1 MALDRDNIGGW
12 VAKLQGIA
20 DRFSEVEKRVSD
32 PAVASDMDLFK
43 SLMVEHRRLQPM
55 AEKASQ
61 LVLWLSQWDEASEW
75 TRSGDSEMKALGLAE
90 LDHLSE
96 ALERG
101 VEEAKWMLLPHD
113 AADDRDAILE
123 VRAGTGG
130 DEAALFAGDL
140 MRMYLKH
147 AEEKGWKH
155 EWVSANEGTVGGF
168 KEAVVRLEGDGVFG
182 WLKFERGVHRV
193 QRVPE
198 TESQGRVHTSAATV
212 AVLPVA
218 REVDVEL
225 HMTDVR
231 KDTFRASGAGGQHV
245 NKTESA
251 VRLTHV
257 PTGTV
262 VECQDGRSQHQ
273 NFERA
278 LEVLRSRLFDAAR
291 EAAEA
296 ERAAE
301 RKSQVSTG
309 DRSAKIRTYN
319 FPQGRVTDHRIG
331 LTLHALPAILG
342 GDLAPVIEA
351 LHVADRAER
360 LKNL

>member
-1 MALDRDNIGGW
+1 MALDREDIGGW
-12 VAKLQGIA
+12 VAKLQRIS
-20 DRFSEVEKRVSD
+20 DRFYEVEKRVSD
-32 PAVASDMDLFK
+32 PAVAADQQAFTP
-43 SLMVEHRRLQPM
+43 LMMEHRRLKPM
-55 AEKASQ
+55 ASKADE
-61 LVLWLSQWDEASEW
+61 LVASLRHWDEAAWLASSDDE
-75 TRSGDSEMKALGLAE
+75 EMKAMAS
-90 LDHLSE
+90 SE
-96 ALERG
+96 MLRLTEVLEQG

-113 AADDRDAILE
+113 DADDRNAILE

-140 MRMYLKH
+140 VRMYLKH
-147 AEEKGWKH
+147 AEDKGWKH
-155 EWVSANEGTVGGF
+155 SWVGASEGTVGGF
-168 KEAVVRLEGDGVFG
+168 KEAVIRLEGEGVFG
-182 WLKFERGVHRV
+182 WLKFECGVHRV
-193 QRVPE
+193 QRVPA

-218 REVDVEL
+218 REVDVL
-225 HMTDVR
+225 LNLNDVR

-251 VRLTHV
+251 VRLTHL

-273 NFERA
+273 NYERA
-278 LEVLRSRLFDAAR
+278 LEVLRSRLYDSAR
-291 EAAEA
+291 AEAEA
-296 ERAAE
+296 ERAAN

-331 LTLHALPAILG
+331 LTVHTLPSVLSG
-342 GDLAPVIEA
+342 ELAPVIEA

>member
-1 MALDRDNIGGW
+1 MALDRDDIGGW
-12 VAKLQGIA
+12 VAKLQRIS
-20 DRFSEVEKRVSD
+20 DRFREVEKRVSD
-32 PAVASDMDLFK
+32 PAVAADQEAFA
-43 SLMVEHRRLQPM
+43 SLMMEHRRLKPM
-55 AEKASQ
+55 ASKADE
-61 LVLWLSQWDEASEW
+61 LVASLQHWDEAASLASSDDE
-75 TRSGDSEMKALGLAE
+75 EMKAMAASE
-90 LDHLSE
+90 LLRLTE
-96 ALERG
+96 VLEQG
-101 VEEAKWMLLPHD
+101 VKEAKWMMLPHD
-113 AADDRDAILE
+113 DADDRNAILE

-140 MRMYLKH
+140 VRMYLKH
-147 AEEKGWKH
+147 AEDKGWKH
-155 EWVSANEGTVGGF
+155 IWVGASEGTVGGF
-168 KEAVVRLEGDGVFG
+168 KEAVIRLEGEGVFG
-182 WLKFERGVHRV
+182 WLKFECGVHRV
-193 QRVPE
+193 QRVPA

-218 REVDVEL
+218 REVDMSL
-225 HMTDVR
+225 NLNDVR

-251 VRLTHV
+251 VRLTHI

-273 NFERA
+273 NHERA
-278 LEVLRSRLFDAAR
+278 LEVLRSRLYDAAR
-291 EAAEA
+291 AEAEA
-296 ERAAE
+296 ERAAN

-331 LTLHALPAILG
+331 LTVHTLPSVLSG
-342 GDLAPVIEA
+342 ELDPVIEA

>member
-1 MALDRDNIGGW
+1 MAFDRDSVGGW
-12 VAKLQGIA
+12 VGKLQSIA
-20 DRFSEVEKRVSD
+20 DRFAEVEKRVSD
-32 PAVASDMDLFK
+32 PGVASDVDALK
-43 SLMVEHRRLQPM
+43 ALMVEHKRLQPM
-55 AEKASQ
+55 AQKADS
-61 LVLWLSQWDEASEW
+61 LVVAMKQWDEASEW
-75 TRSGDSEMKALGLAE
+75 AQSEDNEMRLMGRSEME
-90 LDHLSE
+90 RLSTF
-96 ALERG
+96 LSRG

-113 AADDRDAILE
+113 DADDRNAILE

-140 MRMYLKH
+140 VRMYLKH
-147 AEEKGWKH
+147 ADRKGWKH
-155 EWVSANEGTVGGF
+155 EWVHVSEGTVGGF

-218 REVDVEL
+218 AQVDVDL
-225 HMTDVR
+225 QMSDVR

-251 VRLTHV
+251 VRLTHL

-273 NFERA
+273 NYESA
-278 LEVLRSRLFDAAR
+278 LEVLRSRLYDAAR
-291 EAAEA
+291 EKAETA
-296 ERAAE
+296 RAQER
-301 RKSQVSTG
+301 RSQVSSG

-331 LTLHALPAILG
+331 LTLHALPAVLQ
-342 GDLAPVIEA
+342 GDLGAMVEA

>member
-1 MALDRDNIGGW
+1 MALDREDIGGW
-12 VAKLQGIA
+12 VAKLQRIS
-20 DRFSEVEKRVSD
+20 DRFKEVEKRVSD
-32 PAVASDMDLFK
+32 PAVASDQEAFA
-43 SLMVEHRRLQPM
+43 SLMMEHRRLKPM
-55 AEKASQ
+55 ASKADE
-61 LVLWLSQWDEASEW
+61 LVASLQHWDEAASLASSE
-75 TRSGDSEMKALGLAE
+75 DEEMKAMASSE
-90 LDHLSE
+90 LLRLTE
-96 ALERG
+96 VLEQG

-113 AADDRDAILE
+113 DADDRNAILE

-140 MRMYLKH
+140 VRMYLKH
-147 AEEKGWKH
+147 AEVKGWKH
-155 EWVSANEGTVGGF
+155 SWVGASEGTVGGF
-168 KEAVVRLEGDGVFG
+168 KEAVIRLEGEGVFG
-182 WLKFERGVHRV
+182 WLKFECGVHRV
-193 QRVPE
+193 QRVPA

-218 REVDVEL
+218 REVDVSL
-225 HMTDVR
+225 NLNDVR

-251 VRLTHV
+251 VRLTHL

-273 NFERA
+273 NYERA
-278 LEVLRSRLFDAAR
+278 LEVLRSRLYDAAR
-291 EAAEA
+291 AEAEA
-296 ERAAE
+296 ERAAN

-331 LTLHALPAILG
+331 LTVHTLPSVLSG
-342 GDLAPVIEA
+342 ELDPVIEA

>member
-1 MALDRDNIGGW
+1 MALDREAVGGW

-20 DRFSEVEKRVSD
+20 DRFSEVEKRVAD
-32 PAVASDMDLFK
+32 PLVATDMALLK
-43 SLMVEHRRLQPM
+43 PLMVEHRRLQPM
-55 AEKASQ
+55 AEKARE
-61 LVLWLSQWDEASEW
+61 LATWLANWDEAKRWVS
-75 TRSGDSEMKALGLAE
+75 SGDAEMRGLGEVELAKLTAL
-90 LDHLSE
+90 
-96 ALERG
+96 LEEG

-113 AADDRDAILE
+113 AADDRAAILE

-140 MRMYLKH
+140 VRMYLKH
-147 AEEKGWKH
+147 AEDKSWNY
-155 EWVSANEGTVGGF
+155 EWISASEGTVGGF
-168 KEAVVRLEGDGVFG
+168 KEAVIRLDGDGVFG

-218 REVDVEL
+218 GDVDVEL
-225 HMTDVR
+225 NMSDVR

-251 VRLTHV
+251 VRLTHL

-278 LEVLRSRLFDAAR
+278 LEVLRSRLFDSAR
-291 EAAEA
+291 EAAES

-301 RKSQVSTG
+301 RKSQVSSG

-342 GDLAPVIEA
+342 GELDPVIEA

>member
-12 VAKLQGIA
+12 VSKLQGIA
-20 DRFSEVEKRVSD
+20 DRFAEVEKRVSD

-43 SLMVEHRRLQPM
+43 SLMVEHRRLRPM
-55 AEKASQ
+55 AEKANQ
-61 LVLWLSQWDEASEW
+61 LVRNLADWDEANAWVHSE
-75 TRSGDSEMKALGLAE
+75 DSEMKAIGESEKNRIAE
-90 LDHLSE
+90 I
-96 ALERG
+96 LEKG

-113 AADDRDAILE
+113 SADDRDAILE

-140 MRMYLKH
+140 VRMYLKH
-147 AEEKGWKH
+147 SEERGWKH
-155 EWVSANEGTVGGF
+155 VWVSASEGTVGGF

-218 REVDVEL
+218 REVDVDL
-225 HMTDVR
+225 NMNDVR
-231 KDTFRASGAGGQHV
+231 KDTFRSSGAGGQHV

-251 VRLTHV
+251 VRLTHL

-278 LEVLRSRLFDAAR
+278 LEVLRSRLYDAAR
-291 EAAEA
+291 ESAEA

-342 GDLAPVIEA
+342 GDLNPVIEA
-351 LHVADRAER
+351 LQVADRADR

>member
-1 MALDRDNIGGW
+1 MAFDREELGGW
-12 VAKLQGIA
+12 VAKLQSIA
-20 DRFSEVEKRVSD
+20 DRFAEVEKRVSD
-32 PAVASDMDLFK
+32 PDVVADRVKLRD
-43 SLMVEHRRLQPM
+43 LMVEHKRLKPM
-55 AEKASQ
+55 AVKAAS
-61 LVLWLSQWDEASEW
+61 LVATLRDWDEAQAWIQSED
-75 TRSGDSEMKALGLAE
+75 TDMRTLGEAE
-90 LDHLSE
+90 LPALQAALSE
-96 ALERG
+96 G

-113 AADDRDAILE
+113 ATDDRDAILE
-123 VRAGTGG
+123 IRAGTGG
-130 DEAALFAGDL
+130 DEASLFAGDL
-140 MRMYLKH
+140 VRMYLKH
-147 AEEKGWKH
+147 ADEKGWNH
-155 EWVSANEGTVGGF
+155 QWLQASEGTVGGF
-168 KEAVVRLEGDGVFG
+168 KQAVLRLEGEGVFG

-193 QRVPE
+193 QRIPD

-218 REVDVEL
+218 REVDVAL
-225 HMTDVR
+225 NLNDVR

-273 NFERA
+273 NYEWA
-278 LEVLRSRLFDAAR
+278 LEELRTRLYDAAR
-291 EAAEA
+291 AEA
-296 ERAAE
+296 EAARAAE

-331 LTLHALPAILG
+331 LTVHALQAVMQGQLQE
-342 GDLAPVIEA
+342 VIEA
-351 LHVADRAER
+351 LHVADRAEQ

>member
-1 MALDRDNIGGW
+1 M
-12 VAKLQGIA
+12 
-20 DRFSEVEKRVSD
+20 
-32 PAVASDMDLFK
+32 
-43 SLMVEHRRLQPM
+43 
-55 AEKASQ
+55 
-61 LVLWLSQWDEASEW
+61 
-75 TRSGDSEMKALGLAE
+75 
-90 LDHLSE
+90 
-96 ALERG
+96 
-101 VEEAKWMLLPHD
+101 
-113 AADDRDAILE
+113 
-123 VRAGTGG
+123 
-130 DEAALFAGDL
+130 
-140 MRMYLKH
+140 
-147 AEEKGWKH
+147 
-155 EWVSANEGTVGGF
+155 
-168 KEAVVRLEGDGVFG
+168 
-182 WLKFERGVHRV
+182 
-193 QRVPE
+193 QRVPA

-218 REVDVEL
+218 REVDVSLNLNE
-225 HMTDVR
+225 VR

-273 NFERA
+273 NYERA
-278 LEVLRSRLFDAAR
+278 LEVLRSRLYDAAR
-291 EAAEA
+291 AEAEA
-296 ERAAE
+296 ERAAN

-331 LTLHALPAILG
+331 LTVHTLPSVLSGELG
-342 GDLAPVIEA
+342 PVIEA

>member
-1 MALDRDNIGGW
+1 MALDRDSSGEW
-12 VAKLQGIA
+12 VSKLQALA

-32 PAVASDMDLFK
+32 PEVASDLELFK
-43 SLMVEHRRLQPM
+43 SLMMEHRRLKPM
-55 AEKASQ
+55 AEKANE
-61 LVLWLSQWDEASEW
+61 LSLLLKGWDEANDWSQSQDDEMRWMGESER
-75 TRSGDSEMKALGLAE
+75 TRISAL
-90 LDHLSE
+90 
-96 ALERG
+96 LETG
-101 VEEAKWMLLPHD
+101 IEEAKWMLLPHD
-113 AADDRDAILE
+113 MADDRNAILE

-140 MRMYLKH
+140 VRMYLKH
-147 AEEKGWKH
+147 AEERGWSH
-155 EWVSANEGTVGGF
+155 EWVSASEGTVGGF

-225 HMTDVR
+225 NMSDVR

-251 VRLTHV
+251 VRLTHL
-257 PTGTV
+257 PSGTV

-273 NFERA
+273 NYERA
-278 LEVLRSRLFDAAR
+278 LEVLRSRLFEAAR
-291 EAAEA
+291 EAVEA
-296 ERAAE
+296 ERAAD
-301 RKSQVSTG
+301 RKSQVSSG

-342 GDLAPVIEA
+342 GDLTPVVEA
-351 LHVADRAER
+351 LHIADRAER

>member
-1 MALDRDNIGGW
+1 
-12 VAKLQGIA
+12 
-20 DRFSEVEKRVSD
+20 
-32 PAVASDMDLFK
+32 
-43 SLMVEHRRLQPM
+43 
-55 AEKASQ
+55 
-61 LVLWLSQWDEASEW
+61 
-75 TRSGDSEMKALGLAE
+75 
-90 LDHLSE
+90 
-96 ALERG
+96 
-101 VEEAKWMLLPHD
+101 
-113 AADDRDAILE
+113 
-123 VRAGTGG
+123 
-130 DEAALFAGDL
+130 
-140 MRMYLKH
+140 
-147 AEEKGWKH
+147 
-155 EWVSANEGTVGGF
+155 VGGF
-168 KEAVVRLEGDGVFG
+168 KEAVVRLEGEGVFG

-212 AVLPVA
+212 AVLPLA
-218 REVDVEL
+218 QDVDVEL
-225 HMTDVR
+225 SMNDVR

-251 VRLTHV
+251 IRLTHV
-257 PTGTV
+257 PTGLV

-278 LEVLRSRLFDAAR
+278 LEVLRSRLFDRAR
-291 EAAEA
+291 EEAEA

-331 LTLHALPAILG
+331 LTLHALPSVLG
-342 GDLAPVIEA
+342 GELTELIEA

-360 LKNL
+360 LKSL

>member
-1 MALDRDNIGGW
+1 MDRESIGGW
-12 VAKLQGIA
+12 VAKLQAIA
-20 DRFSEVEKRVSD
+20 DRYSEVEKRVSD
-32 PAVASDMDLFK
+32 PEVAGDMALFK
-43 SLMVEHRRLQPM
+43 PLMMEHRRLQPM
-55 AEKASQ
+55 ASQ
-61 LVLWLSQWDEASEW
+61 AKLLVEWLGNWDEAQDWSKSE
-75 TRSGDSEMKALGLAE
+75 DDEMRAMGRME
-90 LDHLSE
+90 MERLSE
-96 ALERG
+96 LLEKG

-113 AADDRDAILE
+113 TADDRDAILE

-140 MRMYLKH
+140 VRMYLKH
-147 AEEKGWKH
+147 AETKGWKF
-155 EWVSANEGTVGGF
+155 EWVSASEGTVGGF
-168 KEAVVRLEGDGVFG
+168 KEAVLRLEGEGVFG

-212 AVLPVA
+212 AVLPLA
-218 REVDVEL
+218 GEVDVQL
-225 HMTDVR
+225 DLNDVR

-273 NFERA
+273 NYERA

-291 EAAEA
+291 ETADA

-331 LTLHALPAILG
+331 LTLHALPSILA
-342 GDLAPVIEA
+342 GDLNGLVEA
-351 LHVADRAER
+351 LHMADRADR

>member
-1 MALDRDNIGGW
+1 MAFDREELGGW
-12 VAKLQGIA
+12 VAKLQSIA
-20 DRFSEVEKRVSD
+20 DRFAEVEKRVSD
-32 PAVASDMDLFK
+32 PDVVADRVKLRD
-43 SLMVEHRRLQPM
+43 LMVEHKRLKPM
-55 AEKASQ
+55 AVKAAS
-61 LVLWLSQWDEASEW
+61 LVATLRDWDEAQAWIQSEDADMR
-75 TRSGDSEMKALGLAE
+75 TLGEAE
-90 LDHLSE
+90 LPALQAALSE
-96 ALERG
+96 G

-113 AADDRDAILE
+113 DADDRDAILE
-123 VRAGTGG
+123 IRAGTGG
-130 DEAALFAGDL
+130 DEASLFAGDL
-140 MRMYLKH
+140 VRMYLKH
-147 AEEKGWKH
+147 ADEKGWNH
-155 EWVSANEGTVGGF
+155 QWLQASEGTVGGF
-168 KEAVVRLEGDGVFG
+168 KQAVLRLEGEGVFG

-193 QRVPE
+193 QRVPD

-218 REVDVEL
+218 REVDVAL
-225 HMTDVR
+225 NLNDVR

-273 NFERA
+273 NYEWA
-278 LEVLRSRLFDAAR
+278 LEELRTRLYDAAR
-291 EAAEA
+291 AEA
-296 ERAAE
+296 EAARAAE

-331 LTLHALPAILG
+331 LTVHALQAVMQGQLQE
-342 GDLAPVIEA
+342 VIEA
-351 LHVADRAER
+351 LHVADRAEQ

>member
-1 MALDRDNIGGW
+1 MSMDRKAIGDW
-12 VAKLQGIA
+12 VAKLRGIA
-20 DRFSEVEKRVSD
+20 DRFAEVEKRVSD
-32 PAVASDMDLFK
+32 PEVASDMDLFK

-55 AEKASQ
+55 AEKALELST
-61 LVLWLSQWDEASEW
+61 WLSNWDEAKEW
-75 TRSGDSEMKALGLAE
+75 VTSDDADMKTMGQVE
-90 LDHLSE
+90 LLSLSE
-96 ALERG
+96 RLVEG

-113 AADDRDAILE
+113 VADDRDAILE

-147 AEEKGWKH
+147 AEERGWKH
-155 EWVSANEGTVGGF
+155 EWVNASEGTVGGF

-225 HMTDVR
+225 QMSDVR

-251 VRLTHV
+251 VRLTHI

-273 NFERA
+273 NFDRA

-342 GDLAPVIEA
+342 GDLTAVIEA

>member
-1 MALDRDNIGGW
+1 MALDREDIGGW
-12 VAKLQGIA
+12 VAKLQRIS
-20 DRFSEVEKRVSD
+20 DRFREVEKCVSD
-32 PAVASDMDLFK
+32 PAVAADQEAFA
-43 SLMVEHRRLQPM
+43 SLMIEHRRLKPM
-55 AEKASQ
+55 ASKADE
-61 LVLWLSQWDEASEW
+61 LVASLQHWDEAATLASSDDE
-75 TRSGDSEMKALGLAE
+75 EMKAMASSE
-90 LDHLSE
+90 LLRLTE
-96 ALERG
+96 VLEQG

-113 AADDRDAILE
+113 DADDRNAILE

-140 MRMYLKH
+140 VRMYLKH
-147 AEEKGWKH
+147 AEDKGWKH
-155 EWVSANEGTVGGF
+155 SWVGASEGTVGGF
-168 KEAVVRLEGDGVFG
+168 KEAVIRLEGEGVFG
-182 WLKFERGVHRV
+182 WLKFECGVHRV
-193 QRVPE
+193 QRVPA

-218 REVDVEL
+218 REVDVSL
-225 HMTDVR
+225 NLNDVR

-251 VRLTHV
+251 VRLTHL

-273 NFERA
+273 NYERA
-278 LEVLRSRLFDAAR
+278 LEVLRSRLYDAAR
-291 EAAEA
+291 AEAEA
-296 ERAAE
+296 ERAAN

-331 LTLHALPAILG
+331 LTVHTLPSVLSGELG
-342 GDLAPVIEA
+342 PVIEA

>member
-1 MALDRDNIGGW
+1 VAFNREELGGW
-12 VAKLQGIA
+12 VAKLQSIA
-20 DRFSEVEKRVSD
+20 DRFAEVEKCISD
-32 PAVASDMDLFK
+32 PEVVANRVKLRDF
-43 SLMVEHRRLQPM
+43 MVEHKRLKPM
-55 AEKASQ
+55 ADMATS
-61 LVLWLSQWDEASEW
+61 LVGTLRDWDEAQVWMNSEDADM
-75 TRSGDSEMKALGLAE
+75 RVLGAAE
-90 LDHLSE
+90 RPS
-96 ALERG
+96 LESKLTKG

-113 AADDRDAILE
+113 DADDRDAILE

-130 DEAALFAGDL
+130 DEASLFAGDL
-140 MRMYLKH
+140 VRMYLKH
-147 AEEKGWKH
+147 ADENGWKH
-155 EWVSANEGTVGGF
+155 QWLQASEGTVGGF
-168 KEAVVRLEGDGVFG
+168 KQAVIRLEGEGVFG

-193 QRVPE
+193 QRVPD

-218 REVDVEL
+218 RDVDVTL
-225 HMTDVR
+225 NLNDVR
-231 KDTFRASGAGGQHV
+231 KDTYRASGAGGQHV

-251 VRLTHV
+251 VRLTHL

-273 NFERA
+273 NYEWA
-278 LEVLRSRLFDAAR
+278 LEELRARLYDAAR
-291 EAAEA
+291 QEAEA
-296 ERAAE
+296 GRAAE

-331 LTLHALPAILG
+331 LTIHALQAVMQGQLQE
-342 GDLAPVIEA
+342 VIEA
-351 LHVADRAER
+351 LHMADRAEQ

>member
-1 MALDRDNIGGW
+1 MM
-12 VAKLQGIA
+12 
-20 DRFSEVEKRVSD
+20 EHKRL
-32 PAVASDMDLFK
+32 A
-43 SLMVEHRRLQPM
+43 PM
-55 AEKASQ
+55 AAKAAS
-61 LVLWLSQWDEASEW
+61 LSALLAEYDEAVTWVRE
-75 TRSGDSEMKALGLAE
+75 GDVEMQALGAAE
-90 LDHLSE
+90 RARLEPLLE
-96 ALERG
+96 AG

-113 AADDRDAILE
+113 QADDRDAILE

-140 MRMYLKH
+140 VKMYLRH
-147 AEEKGWKH
+147 ADQKGWRH
-155 EWVSANEGTVGGF
+155 EWVSASEGTVGGF
-168 KEAVVRLEGDGVFG
+168 KEAVVRLEGEGVFG

-212 AVLPVA
+212 AVLPLA
-218 REVDVEL
+218 QDVDVEL
-225 HMTDVR
+225 SMNDVR

-251 VRLTHV
+251 IRLTHV
-257 PTGTV
+257 PTGLV

-278 LEVLRSRLFDAAR
+278 LEVLRSRLFDRAR
-291 EAAEA
+291 EEAEA

-331 LTLHALPAILG
+331 LTLHALPSVLG
-342 GDLAPVIEA
+342 GELTELIEA

-360 LKNL
+360 LKSL

>member
-1 MALDRDNIGGW
+1 
-12 VAKLQGIA
+12 
-20 DRFSEVEKRVSD
+20 
-32 PAVASDMDLFK
+32 
-43 SLMVEHRRLQPM
+43 
-55 AEKASQ
+55 
-61 LVLWLSQWDEASEW
+61 
-75 TRSGDSEMKALGLAE
+75 
-90 LDHLSE
+90 
-96 ALERG
+96 
-101 VEEAKWMLLPHD
+101 
-113 AADDRDAILE
+113 
-123 VRAGTGG
+123 
-130 DEAALFAGDL
+130 
-140 MRMYLKH
+140 
-147 AEEKGWKH
+147 
-155 EWVSANEGTVGGF
+155 VGGF
-168 KEAVVRLEGDGVFG
+168 KQAVLRLEGEGVFG

-193 QRVPE
+193 QRVPD

-218 REVDVEL
+218 REVDVNL
-225 HMTDVR
+225 NLNDVR

-251 VRLTHV
+251 VRLTHL

-273 NFERA
+273 NYEWA
-278 LEVLRSRLFDAAR
+278 LEELRTRLFDAAR
-291 EAAEA
+291 AKAEA

-331 LTLHALPAILG
+331 LTIHALQAVMQGQLQE
-342 GDLAPVIEA
+342 VVEA
-351 LHVADRAER
+351 LHMADRAEQ

>member
-1 MALDRDNIGGW
+1 MAFDRQIVGGW
-12 VAKLQGIA
+12 VAKFQGIA
-20 DRFSEVEKRVSD
+20 DRFREVEARVAD
-32 PAVASDMDLFK
+32 PDVASDVEQLKAF
-43 SLMVEHRRLQPM
+43 MVEHRRLEPM
-55 AEKASQ
+55 ARKAQS
-61 LVLWLSQWDEASEW
+61 LVQALASWDEAKEW
-75 TRSGDSEMKALGLAE
+75 AHSTDEEMKAMGKAE
-90 LDHLSE
+90 LERLE
-96 ALERG
+96 AMLDAE

-113 AADDRDAILE
+113 ETDNRDVILE
-123 VRAGTGG
+123 IRAGTGG

-140 MRMYLKH
+140 VRMYVRH
-147 AEEKGWKH
+147 AESKGWKH

-168 KEAVVRLEGDGVFG
+168 KEAVLRFEGSGVFG

-218 REVDVEL
+218 QEVDVEVN
-225 HMTDVR
+225 MNDVR

-251 VRLTHV
+251 VRLTHL

-278 LEVLRSRLFDAAR
+278 LEVLRSRLFDRAQEEQ
-291 EAAEA
+291 EAQ
-296 ERAAE
+296 RAAE

-319 FPQGRVTDHRIG
+319 FPQGRVTDHRIN
-331 LTLHALPAILG
+331 LTIHALPAILQ
-342 GDLAPVIEA
+342 GDLDGVIEP